1 MWGMDG
7 EVREQI
13 RIFPL
18 VSGLGNRV
26 PNEGNVREKRLG
38 SGANGS
44 AAPERSL
51 GWRQSVQGP
60 AVGSARELGQA
71 TSALALTC
79 PGQLVTSESHR
90 GAGGGARVEQE
101 LSLLQTGGGAFSI
114 PSPDIQT
121 PPGHHSSERALS
133 PTSRGTGGL
142 REDTAVLWS
151 RPPRA
156 AGITGA
162 PGHGP
167 GTEKVSLSPSSPA
180 SPSSIPDRG
189 VSRWRC
195 REDDMLTAGTWCS
208 LWDRLCAE
216 CLAFQPHGKR
226 TGQDLSH

>member
-121 PPGHHSSERALS
+121 PRASQLRKGPEPHEPGD
-133 PTSRGTGGL
+133 RGTERGHG
-142 REDTAVLWS
+142 RAPEQTSSGSWNY
-151 RPPRA
+151 RGPRA
-156 AGITGA
+156 RAWHREGVAVTVIA
-162 PGHGP
+162 
-167 GTEKVSLSPSSPA
+167 SLSLLHP
-180 SPSSIPDRG
+180 
-189 VSRWRC
+189 
-195 REDDMLTAGTWCS
+195 
-208 LWDRLCAE
+208 
-216 CLAFQPHGKR
+216 
-226 TGQDLSH
+226 